1 MKTLWE
7 HLGERFP
14 EYKEGFLRA
23 GEALQKDVA
32 AFMRDGSKMCV
43 RLRSGEVLEMFHV
56 EQVYLPQWVSVIRPT
71 SEGVP
76 AARQAVDYREGQPSV
91 NIEKQRDPYTGLG

>member
-1 MKTLWE
+1 
-7 HLGERFP
+7 
-14 EYKEGFLRA
+14 
-23 GEALQKDVA
+23 
-32 AFMRDGSKMCV
+32 
-43 RLRSGEVLEMFHV
+43 MFHV
-56 EQVYLPQWVSVIRPT
+56 DQVQLPQWVSVIRPT